1 MEKVFEITEE
11 FERSLKDKKEL
22 GVLYSFK
29 KNKKIEKF
37 FQDMIKSNHNI
48 DSLFCEYKTDWRGG
62 FNRDEYTLAYNT
74 LLKNKIDK
82 EIISYMYHV
91 YLFYVLE
98 KRMNEEKYNKV
109 IINLKYA
116 IPFITYLNG
125 YKEEM
130 KKIFEEFLYNDYYIK
145 KLDVEFVNEEYIRKI
160 INKDDE

>member
-1 MEKVFEITEE
+1 
-11 FERSLKDKKEL
+11 
-22 GVLYSFK
+22 
-29 KNKKIEKF
+29 
-37 FQDMIKSNHNI
+37 MIKSNHNI

-62 FNRDEYTLAYNT
+62 LNRDEYTLAYNT